1 MNQGVTNNIMSN
13 DTKSPVEG
21 IRVNEMIRS
30 REIRLID
37 QNGEMVGVVS
47 AVEGVRR
54 AKEVGLDLVEV
65 SPNALP
71 PVCKI
76 LDFGKF
82 KYEVQKKKAEA
93 RKNQKIVE
101 IKEIK
106 LRPVIDTNDY
116 NVKLRNAQRFL
127 QEGNKV
133 KVTMRFRGRERTHL
147 DLGMNVLNRMKIDI
161 GELGR
166 VESEPKSEEK
176 QIVMVIAPK

>member
-1 MNQGVTNNIMSN
+1 MSN